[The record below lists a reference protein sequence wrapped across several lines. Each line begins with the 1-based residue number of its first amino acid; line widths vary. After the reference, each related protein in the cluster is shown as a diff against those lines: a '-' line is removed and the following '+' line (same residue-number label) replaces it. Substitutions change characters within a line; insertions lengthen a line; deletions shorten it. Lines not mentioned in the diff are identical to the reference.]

1 MTLGRALK
9 LPLNTTSC
17 PPGSGRAGGLYN
29 RHMVAINH
37 KCNLRCD
44 MTPNA
49 PDDTMVAEARERLE
63 PILEQVRKLRGNDT
77 RTSRQLLEEVRTE
90 PSGDLGLTD
99 LARA

>member
-1 MTLGRALK
+1 
-9 LPLNTTSC
+9 
-17 PPGSGRAGGLYN
+17 
-29 RHMVAINH
+29 
-37 KCNLRCD
+37 
-44 MTPNA
+44 MTPNV

-63 PILEQVRKLRGNDT
+63 PIWEQVRRLRGNDT